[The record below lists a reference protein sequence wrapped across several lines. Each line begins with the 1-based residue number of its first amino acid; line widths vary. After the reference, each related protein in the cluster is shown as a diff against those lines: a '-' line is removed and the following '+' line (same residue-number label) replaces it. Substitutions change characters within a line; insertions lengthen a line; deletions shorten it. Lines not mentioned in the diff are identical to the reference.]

1 MKKIPLSKLKRVF
14 QRKVYEMNDKINKG
28 HLNAFV
34 SEDLEIP
41 DSFDGLRGQQ
51 RKEKALEEVHQYQTG
66 NISRDPFKK
75 ANKFYFVDH
84 CM

>member
-14 QRKVYEMNDKINKG
+14 QRKVYEMNDKITKG
-28 HLNAFV
+28 HLSAFV
-34 SEDLEIP
+34 SEDLEI
-41 DSFDGLRGQQ
+41 DGLRGRQ
-51 RKEKALEEVHQYQTG
+51 RKFTALEEVHQYQV
-66 NISRDPFKK
+66 SKDPFKK